1 MGGFD
6 LDFQSPLFLG
16 PFGRLPIEPFV
27 IPTLGYPQNSAHHRY
42 TIPESHR
49 FHDRVPGSDSFAK
62 YAVAFFK
69 MSRSIFT
76 MASSRLTRASSISTS
91 VSGLCCL
98 PTSLSLPSLFALT
111 QYRIVEAETDNL
123 RPTSGMLSPP
133 SITSFTASS
142 RSSFV

>member
-1 MGGFD
+1 MGGFN
-6 LDFQSPLFLG
+6 LHFQPPLLLG
-16 PFGRLPIEPFV
+16 PFGRLPMEPFV
-27 IPTLGYPQNSAHHRY
+27 IPTLGYFQHTAHHRY
-42 TIPESHR
+42 TLPESHC
-49 FHDRVPGSDSFAK
+49 FYDRAPGSDSFAK

-111 QYRIVEAETDNL
+111 QYRMVEGETDNL
-123 RPTSGMLSPP
+123 RPTSGILSPP
-133 SITSFTASS
+133 SVTSFTASS

>member
-6 LDFQSPLFLG
+6 LHFQPPLFLS
-16 PFGRLPIEPFV
+16 PFGRLPFEPSV
-27 IPTLGYPQNSAHHRY
+27 IPTLGNFQYTAHLRYPM
-42 TIPESHR
+42 PESHC

-76 MASSRLTRASSISTS
+76 MASSRLTRASSISNS
-91 VSGLCCL
+91 VSGLCCF

-111 QYRIVEAETDNL
+111 QYRIVEGDTDNL
-123 RPTSGMLSPP
+123 RPTSGILSPP
-133 SITSFTASS
+133 SVTSFTASS

>member
-6 LDFQSPLFLG
+6 LHFQPLLFLN
-16 PFGRLPIEPFV
+16 PLGRLPIQPFV
-27 IPTLGYPQNSAHHRY
+27 IPALGHPQNTTHHRY
-42 TIPESHR
+42 TMPESHC

-91 VSGLCCL
+91 VSGLCCF
-98 PTSLSLPSLFALT
+98 PTSLSLPSLFAFT
-111 QYRIVEAETDNL
+111 QYRMVEGETDNL
-123 RPTSGMLSPP
+123 RPTSGTLSPP
-133 SITSFTASS
+133 SVTNFTASS